1 MLDWRVSLAISG
13 GFVLGGI
20 AATASV
26 LAMPNEPISAVCG
39 VLLTGIIGMCVAI
52 MQLNGH

>member
-13 GFVLGGI
+13 GFVLGGL

-26 LAMPNEPISAVCG
+26 VAMPNEPITGVCG
-39 VLLTGIIGMCVAI
+39 VLLAGIVGMCAAI
-52 MQLNGH
+52 MQLNGQ